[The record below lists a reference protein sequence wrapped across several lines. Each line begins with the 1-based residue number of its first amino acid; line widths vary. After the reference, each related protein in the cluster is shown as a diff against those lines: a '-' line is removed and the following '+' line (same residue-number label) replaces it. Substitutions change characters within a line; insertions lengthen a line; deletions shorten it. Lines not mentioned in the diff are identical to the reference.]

1 MAPKNSRWVVSHEMC
16 DGRSLNNLCV
26 LGEVPTADRAAV
38 AVRLMTEQTG
48 SLGGKPTDR
57 GPSGR
62 CAGVSGSGGECGTR
76 TAAAYKDGGAARQP
90 GQLPCAETRLS
101 TAGPFRFPE
110 AAGNSATN
118 SHYRK

>member
-57 GPSGR
+57 G
-62 CAGVSGSGGECGTR
+62 GGGP
-76 TAAAYKDGGAARQP
+76 AGGAR
-90 GQLPCAETRLS
+90 E
-101 TAGPFRFPE
+101 
-110 AAGNSATN
+110 
-118 SHYRK
+118 